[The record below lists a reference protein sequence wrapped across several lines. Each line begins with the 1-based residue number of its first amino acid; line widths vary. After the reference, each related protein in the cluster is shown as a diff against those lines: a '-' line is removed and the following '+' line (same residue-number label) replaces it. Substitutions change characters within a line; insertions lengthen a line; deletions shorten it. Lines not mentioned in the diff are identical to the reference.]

1 MSRVANILPGR
12 SHPCVT
18 QRNAASV
25 SSFSSPKEQQS
36 VSRRQI
42 LHLYINT
49 YLIFLISAI
58 PLQLLKTKILWV
70 FIEFIHTYS
79 SVNFVWTKGG
89 KKGKNTILHF
99 SSDLTCWLDSSGNRH
114 PASSG
119 PTWDNQTPVTD
130 RILCTT
136 IMFLMCIFMF

>member
-49 YLIFLISAI
+49 YPIFLISAI
-58 PLQLLKTKILWV
+58 PLQLLKTKYSV
-70 FIEFIHTYS
+70 FKSITLEFIHTYS
-79 SVNFVWTKGG
+79 SVHFVWTKGE
-89 KKGKNTILHF
+89 KKGKNTMLHF
-99 SSDLTCWLDSSGNRH
+99 SSD
-114 PASSG
+114 
-119 PTWDNQTPVTD
+119 PVLPHTD
-130 RILCTT
+130 
-136 IMFLMCIFMF
+136 FLEKKQEQ